1 MPMKLFSRLFLILL
15 TILVVGVVLLV
26 VVPSASVMS
35 RVATGLV
42 TGSFVGIITAL
53 TNYFHLRQSYFEKLA
68 LFVTEV
74 SRSLEHDYA
83 HAKAR
88 NMFISEMS
96 KPQMIEYAAEH
107 ETVEDKMKEV
117 DAMKER
123 YESLVTKF
131 DFEAYVPLIPFANK
145 KLRDTLDGLDSFVGF
160 NVKHL
165 YGEYQMCYDF
175 ALLSADVT
183 KEEQEIAIGDPDEFY
198 ELDVQNNV
206 DYRDL
211 LAYYLNKLKEYDR
224 QLLQYARRYTPK
236 MYCELL
242 EGTAMLIEEHLKGV
256 DIRDVIHERCEEIEA
271 GGDEGE

>member
-15 TILVVGVVLLV
+15 TIFVVGVVLLV

-74 SRSLEHDYA
+74 SHSLEHDYA
-83 HAKAR
+83 HARAR
-88 NMFISEMS
+88 TMFISEMT
-96 KPQMIEYAAEH
+96 KQQMIKYAAEH
-107 ETVEDKMKEV
+107 EKVEDKMMEA

-145 KLRDTLDGLDSFVGF
+145 KLRDTLDSLESFVGF
-160 NVKHL
+160 NVRHL

-175 ALLSADVT
+175 TLLSADVT

-198 ELDVQNNV
+198 ELAVQNNM

-224 QLLQYARRYTPK
+224 QLLQHARRYTPK
-236 MYCELL
+236 MYRELM
-242 EGTAMLIEEHLKGV
+242 EGTAMLIEEYLKGV

-271 GGDEGE
+271 GGDA

>member
-1 MPMKLFSRLFLILL
+1 MKLFSRLFLILL
-15 TILVVGVVLLV
+15 TIFVVGVVLLV

-53 TNYFHLRQSYFEKLA
+53 TNYYHLRQSYFERLA
-68 LFVTEV
+68 LFISNV
-74 SRSLEHDYA
+74 SHSLEHDYA
-83 HAKAR
+83 QAKAR

-107 ETVEDKMKEV
+107 EKVEDKMQEV
-117 DAMKER
+117 DAMRDR

-131 DFEAYVPLIPFANK
+131 DFEAYVPLIPFASK
-145 KLRDTLDGLDSFVGF
+145 KLRGTLEELETLIGF

-175 ALLSADVT
+175 TLLSVDVP

-198 ELDVQNNV
+198 ELAVQNNV
-206 DYRDL
+206 DYKDL

-236 MYCELL
+236 MYRELL

-271 GGDEGE
+271 DGDEEE